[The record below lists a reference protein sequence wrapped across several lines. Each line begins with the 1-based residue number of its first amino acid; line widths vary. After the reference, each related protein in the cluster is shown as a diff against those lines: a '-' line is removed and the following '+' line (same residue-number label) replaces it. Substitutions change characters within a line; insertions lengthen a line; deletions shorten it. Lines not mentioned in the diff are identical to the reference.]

1 MVFYALIISAFVL
14 QTNPLKMAVNILFI
28 SVGGVTILYSYGIFN
43 LRVMSKPCNPN
54 NLNNENSG
62 SRIGALESVVPSESN
77 LRNLL
82 NNAQNGAGN
91 NP

>member
-1 MVFYALIISAFVL
+1 MISAYVL

-28 SVGGVTILYSYGIFN
+28 TVGGVTILYSYGIFN

-54 NLNNENSG
+54 NLNIDNSG
-62 SRIGALESVVPSESN
+62 LRIGALESVVPSESN

-82 NNAQNGAGN
+82 NSVQNGAGN